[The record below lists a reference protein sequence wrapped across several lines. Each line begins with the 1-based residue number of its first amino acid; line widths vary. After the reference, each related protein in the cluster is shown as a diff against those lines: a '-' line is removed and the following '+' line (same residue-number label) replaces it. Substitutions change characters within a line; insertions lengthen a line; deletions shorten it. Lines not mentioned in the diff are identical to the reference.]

1 MEFME
6 KLKNI
11 PLPKDPSECLE
22 TIKKAVPQKLFK
34 TVFPKD
40 GKKMLK
46 QIKQVIYV
54 TEGCM
59 WRQTNACKPDGPR
72 EAKLDKNCHKKIS
85 KGSSGFC
92 DCNGDDKFDPKID
105 KGYGCDEVA
114 RKCSKFCVSKSKPSL
129 LDMADFESA
138 LDDEDSEDDEDSGDD
153 DDSAE
158 KPKTEEKKNEEKP
171 KEEKKNEEKPK
182 EEKPK
187 EEKPKEEKKEEK
199 PKEEKKNEEKLKE
212 EKKKEEKPKEEKKE
226 KKQEFLKIG
235 SVKDLEIKELVLRK
249 LEPPEGKDI
258 MDRLKKLPLPFDVD
272 AIEAEINK
280 IIPQDIQN
288 TVKEGISDILDFFR

>member
-105 KGYGCDEVA
+105 KGFGCDEGA

-138 LDDEDSEDDEDSGDD
+138 LDDEDSEDD

-158 KPKTEEKKNEEKP
+158 KPKTKEKKNEEKP
-171 KEEKKNEEKPK
+171 KEEKKNEEKP
-182 EEKPK
+182 
-187 EEKPKEEKKEEK
+187 
-199 PKEEKKNEEKLKE
+199 KE

-280 IIPQDIQN
+280 VLPMDEIN
-288 TVKEGISDILDFFR
+288 

>member
-46 QIKQVIYV
+46 QIKQVMYV

-59 WRQTNACKPDGPR
+59 WRQTKECKPDGPR
-72 EAKLDKNCHKKIS
+72 EDFLDKNCHKKIS

-92 DCNGDDKFDPKID
+92 DCDGDDKFDPKID
-105 KGYGCDEVA
+105 KGFGCDEGA
-114 RKCSKFCVSKSKPSL
+114 RKCSKFCVSKSMKPSL
-129 LDMADFESA
+129 LDMAELESA
-138 LDDEDSEDDEDSGDD
+138 LDSEDDEEDEDD
-153 DDSAE
+153 DDSA
-158 KPKTEEKKNEEKP
+158 
-171 KEEKKNEEKPK
+171 
-182 EEKPK
+182 
-187 EEKPKEEKKEEK
+187 EKPKEEKKEEK
-199 PKEEKKNEEKLKE
+199 PKEE
-212 EKKKEEKPKEEKKE
+212 KKEEKPKEEKKE

-235 SVKDLEIKELVLRK
+235 SVKDLEIKKQRS
-249 LEPPEGKDI
+249 
-258 MDRLKKLPLPFDVD
+258 
-272 AIEAEINK
+272 AEW
-280 IIPQDIQN
+280 
-288 TVKEGISDILDFFR
+288 